1 MRQVPLL
8 LRSLLGQNVTFKG
21 VLSLDLS
28 TSREFETL
36 LGASFGFH
44 LRHGL
49 GFYDWLFFL
58 RIEKNGHSLSLEP
71 WQLFNCSVLFEFLG
85 KLQKQDF
92 TSLLEDDGPSSEE
105 YISFEL
111 RAFFQKLLG
120 VFQLKIEIMVIRVR
134 SESNFLDND
143 LLLLGLHLL
152 LLLLLVVEEFLVLD
166 DSANGWIGF
175 G

>member
-1 MRQVPLL
+1 MRLGAKLRLDALNISLGDCCCVRQVSLL
-8 LRSLLGQNVTFKG
+8 LCSLLSQNVTFEG

-120 VFQLKIEIMVIRVR
+120 VNAVGRPVR
-134 SESNFLDND
+134 RPASVD
-143 LLLLGLHLL
+143 
-152 LLLLLVVEEFLVLD
+152 
-166 DSANGWIGF
+166 
-175 G
+175 